1 MIFLGATC
9 TRQVLMTD
17 FMIAAKV
24 SAVSVLLLAG
34 LYVSSM
40 SSCLGA
46 MYGTPRVLQSI
57 AHENVIPGI
66 GVLGKGRGPNKVPI
80 YAMAVVATV
89 TLTFILIGE
98 INTLGPVVTMPFL
111 LTYACIDYAYFAL
124 AQTFDIQHI
133 REARFIQSNNYQA
146 TAANLTQSDGNQDEI
161 SDLDSLFPERT
172 RHKLVSVSFFL

>member
-1 MIFLGATC
+1 
-9 TRQVLMTD
+9 
-17 FMIAAKV
+17 MIAAKV

-46 MYGTPRVLQSI
+46 MYGTPRVLQSV
-57 AHENVIPGI
+57 ANENVIPGI
-66 GVLGKGRGPNKVPI
+66 GVLGKGVCTNDKTFTYKIVNCWFVLQRGPNKVPI
-80 YAMAVVATV
+80 AAMIVVAIV

-98 INTLGPVVTMPFL
+98 INTLGPIVTMPFL

-124 AQTFDIQHI
+124 AQTFDIQHV
-133 REARFIQSNNYQA
+133 RETRFRQSNYQTTEA
-146 TAANLTQSDGNQDEI
+146 FEGNHSNSNEI

-172 RHKLVSVSFFL
+172 QHKLVGVS